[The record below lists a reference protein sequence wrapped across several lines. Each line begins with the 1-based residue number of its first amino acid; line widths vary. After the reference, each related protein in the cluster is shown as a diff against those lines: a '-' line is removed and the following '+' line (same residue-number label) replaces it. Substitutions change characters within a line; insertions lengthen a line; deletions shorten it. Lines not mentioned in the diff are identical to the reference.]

1 MLSIQKPYLLEKT
14 TRLSALEIGAEG
26 KIETPE
32 GMLLTMTVDGV
43 QMDALPGSYQGDIV
57 LTVTQRIPAPIEGM
71 HPKPGD
77 PPTDYRAVLL
87 LGENGLE
94 DNAVPQAWIGGS
106 CQGSTLTGGKITT
119 TGEAMNGLIITGG
132 THRVDGLTIQ
142 NSGHSPDDG
151 KGLGASILC
160 GGDSETVFENLH
172 IENQGI
178 RNDAIV
184 TGANARITVRDSEIH
199 VKGGTPADIQR
210 LNRLRPGKAC
220 MTYVSGGWGT
230 TRAVNVENNS
240 TAVFERC
247 TITSEN
253 WGVLSTDGISAPKEW
268 GPVKTRIYAKDCD
281 VAITGRH
288 GYGSYSIGDC
298 NNIFDHTKMYAPD
311 VAYKVANELSGGAF
325 IGGSEIIGG
334 RFGVMWQGN
343 QGGLLRVE
351 DSTIRSGRTT
361 FIARGCYPRIQ
372 CEHAVLQ
379 PGNRIILQMFDSD
392 DPGFGKPEVAVDTE
406 IPAKDP
412 NHDVTCPQ
420 YHPVS
425 IWGFQQEHW
434 CTDLQASFKDMT
446 IIGDFYNG
454 ITNAAKPKFPPMAA
468 PKGKPD
474 KKPDAPAPEGKP
486 AGMPP
491 APGKSY
497 PINMVLEFDHVELE
511 GVISASRAQHSVK
524 TISGENRKEIY
535 QVYDTPCPVVNN
547 GVIVTLKNG
556 SSWTVI
562 GKSYL
567 SALHV
572 DETSEIRTPD
582 GCDVKLVVDGV
593 EIPYKPG
600 DYTGDIL
607 VSAYQIETPAMF

>member
-1 MLSIQKPYLLEKT
+1 MQIIEKPYLLEKT
-14 TRLSALEIGAEG
+14 LRLDALEIGPEG
-26 KIETPE
+26 AIETPE

-43 QMDALPGSYQGDIV
+43 QQDVTPGSYRGDIV
-57 LTVTQRIPAPIEGM
+57 LAVTQRISAPIEGM

-87 LGENGLE
+87 LGEKGLE
-94 DNAVPQAWIGGS
+94 ENAVPSAWVGGS
-106 CQGSTLTGGKITT
+106 SQGEDLSGGTVTT
-119 TGEAMNGLIITGG
+119 TGEAMNGLIVTGG
-132 THRVDGLTIQ
+132 THRVDNLTIR
-142 NSGHSPDDG
+142 NTGHSPDDG
-151 KGLGASILC
+151 KGLGAAILC
-160 GGDSETVFENLH
+160 GGDSETVFSQLH

-184 TGANARITVRDSEIH
+184 TGASARITVRDSEIH

-230 TRAVNVENNS
+230 TRAVNVENDS

-298 NNIFDHTKMYAPD
+298 NNIFDHTRMYAPD
-311 VAYKVANELSGGAF
+311 VAYKVANERSGGEF

-343 QGGLLRVE
+343 QGGLLKVQ

-361 FIARGCYPRIQ
+361 FIARGCYPQIQ
-372 CEHAVLQ
+372 CENAVLQ
-379 PGNRIILQMFDSD
+379 PGNRVILQMFDSD

-406 IPAKDP
+406 IPVKDP
-412 NHDVTCPQ
+412 SHDPTTPQ
-420 YHPVS
+420 HHPVT
-425 IWGFQQEHW
+425 IWGFRQENW
-434 CTDLQASFKDMT
+434 CTDLQASFKNMT

-454 ITNAAKPKFPPMAA
+454 TTNAPKPKLPPMAA
-468 PKGKPD
+468 PKGAPGGKPED
-474 KKPDAPAPEGKP
+474 QP

-491 APGKSY
+491 MEVKSY

-547 GVIVTLKNG
+547 GVIVSLKNG

-567 SALHV
+567 SSLYV

-582 GCDVKLVVDGV
+582 GCDVKLVVNGV

-600 DYTGDIL
+600 AYTGDIL